1 MVRRIRE
8 KKERMEQEEK
18 AAQAAAAQAAKAQ
31 VVIQSKETINSKAK
45 KQSRKERTKMLS
57 MNNGAKDGTESHVS
71 QGELLQMLKE
81 VHFMLKNKKV
91 EAVSQTAQ
99 DS

>member
-1 MVRRIRE
+1 
-8 KKERMEQEEK
+8 
-18 AAQAAAAQAAKAQ
+18 
-31 VVIQSKETINSKAK
+31 
-45 KQSRKERTKMLS
+45 MLS